1 MARLDLKKKLTFTSN
16 TLSQKA
22 KNMSE
27 VSGLKSQINAEQ
39 NKVENYFLNLGRQ
52 YYEHAEE
59 YQIAELRELVGL
71 ISESENKIEILK
83 QRISDLEN
91 AKVCPNCGIQI
102 EEGAIYCTNCGIK
115 IDGYE
120 TRQKE
125 QAPGTAPRF
134 CKSCGSEIP
143 GFAVYCTKCGAKQ

>member
-1 MARLDLKKKLTFTSN
+1 MLRTFPSVRFHSAFASC
-16 TLSQKA
+16 L
-22 KNMSE
+22 
-27 VSGLKSQINAEQ
+27 
-39 NKVENYFLNLGRQ
+39 
-52 YYEHAEE
+52 
-59 YQIAELRELVGL
+59 
-71 ISESENKIEILK
+71 
-83 QRISDLEN
+83 RISDLEN

-102 EEGAIYCTNCGIK
+102 EEGTIYCTNCGIK

-125 QAPGTAPRF
+125 QVSGTAPRF

>member
-1 MARLDLKKKLTFTSN
+1 MAKLDLRRKFTFTSN

-27 VSGLKSQINAEQ
+27 VSAIKSQINTEQ
-39 NKVENYFLNLGRQ
+39 NKMENYFLNLGRQ

-59 YQIAELRELVGL
+59 YQISELRELVGL
-71 ISESENKIEILK
+71 ISESESKIESLR

-91 AKVCPNCGIQI
+91 AKVCPSCGIQI
-102 EEGAIYCTNCGIK
+102 EEGTIYCTNCGVK
-115 IDGYE
+115 MDDYL
-120 TRQKE
+120 TQQKV
-125 QAPGTAPRF
+125 QGAGPAARF

-143 GFAVYCTKCGAKQ
+143 DFAAFCTKCGAKQ